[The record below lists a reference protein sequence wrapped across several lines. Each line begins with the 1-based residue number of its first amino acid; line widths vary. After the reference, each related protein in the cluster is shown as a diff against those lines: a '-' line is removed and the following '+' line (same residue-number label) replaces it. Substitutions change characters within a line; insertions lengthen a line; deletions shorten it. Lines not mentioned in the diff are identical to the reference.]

1 MEKKEYKK
9 IINKLVKTIEKNG
22 IPEKVKK
29 WKKPELKYDFQTYE
43 EFKKYLSKLAKSYDK
58 HTFVINLK
66 AEAKYT
72 KENKITAGEL
82 RRDLEI
88 KILDNDI
95 LYIKFYIYIND
106 HMRDWL
112 KDQEK
117 WVSKNKLKLDKLL
130 KKDLKGIII
139 DLSDHYGGNMWPG
152 VLALSDIYGDTTLF
166 KFTSERK
173 WVNLKSG
180 KDELGKLNNNPL
192 KFNKP
197 IGVIVSQKTSSS
209 GEIIASTFKGR
220 SNTFFL
226 GNKTNRSGGYFSSN
240 QGFFIDKEKNLNL
253 ILTVSFIETVDEK
266 VHTLE
271 YLRAKK
277 SQNPIKEAVSKIKKK
292 ERSK

>member
-9 IINKLVKTIEKNG
+9 IINKLVKTIGKNG

-29 WKKPELKYDFQTYE
+29 WKKPELKYDFKTYE
-43 EFKKYLSKLAKSYDK
+43 EFYRYLFKLARTYDK
-58 HTFVINLK
+58 HTTVINLK
-66 AEAKYT
+66 SEEKYI
-72 KENKITAGEL
+72 KENKIDTREL

-95 LYIKFYIYIND
+95 LYIKFYHYVND
-106 HMRDWL
+106 HMKDWL

-117 WVSKNKLKLDKLL
+117 WVSKNKSKLNKML
-130 KKDLKGIII
+130 KKDLKGIVI

-166 KFTSERK
+166 RFTSEKK
-173 WVNLKSG
+173 WANLISG
-180 KDELGKLNNNPL
+180 KLKWGKLNNNPL

-197 IGVIVSQKTSSS
+197 IGVIVSQKTASS

-226 GNKTNRSGGYFSSN
+226 GDKTNKSGGFFSSN
-240 QGFFIDKEKNLNL
+240 QGFFIDKEQNLNL
-253 ILTVSFIETVDEK
+253 ILTVSLIETVDEK

-271 YLRAKK
+271 YLRVKK
-277 SQNPIKEAVSKIKKK
+277 SENPIKEAVSKIKKK
-292 ERSK
+292 